1 MAVLVTGGAGYIGS
15 HMVYALADAGE
26 DVVVL
31 DNLTTGFW
39 KAYAGMFNGRVF
51 RVGNFLQDLSTQ
63 SPTYELAPG
72 YDAYPGPGAPID
84 PVSKLPVSLTGAV
97 AYVVGRNYLATPAG
111 TPARLSFLL

>member
-1 MAVLVTGGAGYIGS
+1 MTINMSAQPDGPPTVSFTDSPAQTKRVAEGAFIVIS
-15 HMVYALADAGE
+15 D
-26 DVVVL
+26 

-51 RVGNFLQDLSTQ
+51 RVGNFRQDLSTQ

-97 AYVVGRNYLATPAG
+97 AYVVGRTY
-111 TPARLSFLL
+111 